1 MRVRRSRIPSSCP
14 IGYQERYTVVR
25 GDTMFL
31 IAQRLGIPL
40 NELIEANPHII
51 NPNLIYPGDVLCVPF
66 QIIFPCC
73 AILNPVDT
81 QPPVPADARGVVLT
95 RLTEGGQN
103 HSLSILAVDLAPPA
117 QYGDFDIYEGFISIP
132 DIGGFG
138 FVLLPTTE
146 AASEWGGSLTIG
158 PFLTPTTDIQVRL
171 ANFSTGVSGPA
182 VLQGSL
188 NDCKLAP

>member
-14 IGYQERYTVVR
+14 VGFQEQYTVVR

-40 NELIEANPHII
+40 DELIKANPHII

-66 QIIFPCC
+66 QMTFPCC
-73 AILNPVDT
+73 AILDPVAAE
-81 QPPVPADARGVVLT
+81 PPVPADARGVVLT
-95 RLTEGGQN
+95 RLVDGGQN

-117 QYGDFDIYEGFISIP
+117 GYGDFDIYEGFFSIP

-146 AASEWGGSLTIG
+146 ASSEWGGSLTIG
-158 PFLTPTTDIQVRL
+158 PFLTPTTNVQVRL
-171 ANFSTGVSGPA
+171 ANFGTGVSGPA
-182 VLQGSL
+182 VLQGL
-188 NDCKLAP
+188 LTDCKIAL